1 MDQIAELYKQGLS
14 FERVA
19 AELQLPVHQVKRHLQ
34 ILGITRSRIEAVAMA
49 NKQQEQ
55 RPSYLDIAERKEAA
69 PYARFLHQMDQPKKG
84 WQHEKQTDR
93 PQ

>member
-19 AELQLPVHQVKRHLQ
+19 AELQLPVHRVKRHLQ
-34 ILGITRSRIEAVAMA
+34 SLGITRSRIEAVAMA

-69 PYARFLHQMDQPKKG
+69 PYARFLHQMDQAKK
-84 WQHEKQTDR
+84 R
-93 PQ
+93 AA

>member
-19 AELQLPVHQVKRHLQ
+19 AELQLPVHRVKRHLQ
-34 ILGITRSRIEAVAMA
+34 SLGITRSRIEAVTMA

-69 PYARFLHQMDQPKKG
+69 PYARFLHQMDQLRRKAA
-84 WQHEKQTDR
+84 
-93 PQ
+93 

>member
-19 AELQLPVHQVKRHLQ
+19 AELQLPVHRVKRHLQ
-34 ILGITRSRIEAVAMA
+34 RLGITRSRIEAVAMA

-55 RPSYLDIAERKEAA
+55 RPSYLDIAEQKEA
-69 PYARFLHQMDQPKKG
+69 PPFTRFLHQMGQAKK
-84 WQHEKQTDR
+84 R
-93 PQ
+93 AA

>member
-19 AELQLPVHQVKRHLQ
+19 AELQLPVHRVKRHLQ
-34 ILGITRSRIEAVAMA
+34 SLGITRSRIEAVAMA

-55 RPSYLDIAERKEAA
+55 RLSYLDIAERKEAA
-69 PYARFLHQMDQPKKG
+69 PYARFLHQMDQLRRKAA
-84 WQHEKQTDR
+84 
-93 PQ
+93 

>member
-19 AELQLPVHQVKRHLQ
+19 AELQLPVHRVKRHLQ
-34 ILGITRSRIEAVAMA
+34 SLGITRSRIEAVAMA

-55 RPSYLDIAERKEAA
+55 RPSYLDIAEQKEAA
-69 PYARFLHQMDQPKKG
+69 PFARFLHQMDQAKK
-84 WQHEKQTDR
+84 R
-93 PQ
+93 AA

>member
-19 AELQLPVHQVKRHLQ
+19 AELQLPVHRVKRHLQ
-34 ILGITRSRIEAVAMA
+34 SLGITRSRIEAVTMA

-69 PYARFLHQMDQPKKG
+69 PYARFLHQMDQAKK
-84 WQHEKQTDR
+84 R
-93 PQ
+93 AA